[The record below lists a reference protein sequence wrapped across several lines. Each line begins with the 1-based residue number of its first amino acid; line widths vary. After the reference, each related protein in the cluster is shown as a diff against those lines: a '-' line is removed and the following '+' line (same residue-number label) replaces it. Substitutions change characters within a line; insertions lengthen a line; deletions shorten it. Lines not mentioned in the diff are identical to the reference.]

1 MPDEETVAAA
11 LDAGEDA
18 DDLDPETKVW
28 ADELVELL
36 LVDLRRGQAPA
47 RETQDDA
54 SEAA

>member
-1 MPDEETVAAA
+1 MPDLERRAPRSGET
-11 LDAGEDA
+11 
-18 DDLDPETKVW
+18 DDLDPEIKAW

-36 LVDLRRGQAPA
+36 LVDLRRGQTPA